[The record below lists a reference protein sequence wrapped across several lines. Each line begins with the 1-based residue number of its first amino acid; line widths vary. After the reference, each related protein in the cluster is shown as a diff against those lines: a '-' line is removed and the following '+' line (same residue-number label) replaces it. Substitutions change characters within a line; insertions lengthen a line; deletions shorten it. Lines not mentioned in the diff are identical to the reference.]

1 MTGGRALIWGVAF
14 VLLILLFSG
23 LSGSHSPPLT
33 TDELR
38 AGAICVDEQMRH
50 RSAVEEARLHPDWPI
65 PNCS

>member
-1 MTGGRALIWGVAF
+1 
-14 VLLILLFSG
+14 
-23 LSGSHSPPLT
+23 
-33 TDELR
+33 LR